1 MTKDHI
7 ESFLLR
13 LENNEE
19 QVFEFFQDYLLLP
32 ILPFFQLVHIVNTEE
47 IMEELANID
56 KTFDSMMIRVDGYLT
71 VAIAEKNY
79 QEKELRNM
87 VIHILQIMRF

>member
-7 ESFLLR
+7 ESFLQR

-32 ILPFFQLVHIVNTEE
+32 ILPFFQLVYIVNTEE
-47 IMEELANID
+47 IIEALANID
-56 KTFDSMMIRVDGYLT
+56 KTFDSVMIRVDGYLT
-71 VAIAEKNY
+71 VAISEKNY

>member
-7 ESFLLR
+7 ESFLQR

-32 ILPFFQLVHIVNTEE
+32 ILPFFQLIYIVNTEE
-47 IMEELANID
+47 IIEALANID

-71 VAIAEKNY
+71 VAISENNY

>member
-19 QVFEFFQDYLLLP
+19 QVIEFFQDYLLFP

-47 IMEELANID
+47 IMEALANID

-71 VAIAEKNY
+71 AVISENNY
-79 QEKELRNM
+79 QEKELINM